1 VTAVPSR
8 TTGAVLVDE
17 LIGHRWDYFS
27 GVPCSLLKGAFSRLE
42 SLGADEPAHYLPAP
56 REEVAVAAAAGAYL
70 AGRNP
75 VVFMQNS
82 GLGYCLNTLTSLL
95 LIYRIPL
102 VLVISWRGWGRDA
115 VEHVIIGEAIQHLLD
130 DVGVPHQVLGD
141 VPAAVHWSTTT
152 ATADRKPVALL
163 VKEEI

>member
-1 VTAVPSR
+1 MPPR
-8 TTGAVLVDE
+8 ETGAGLVDE
-17 LIGHRWDYFS
+17 LIRERWDYFS

-42 SLGADEPAHYLPAP
+42 NLAADEPASYLPAP

-75 VVFMQNS
+75 VVLMQNS

-102 VLVISWRGWGRDA
+102 VLIISWRGHGADA
-115 VEHVIIGEAIQHLLD
+115 VEHVVIGEAIPRLLD
-130 DVGVPHQVLGD
+130 DVHIAHRVMDD
-141 VPAAVHWSTTT
+141 VHGAVSWSTAK
-152 ATADRKPVALL
+152 ATETRRPVAIL
-163 VKEEI
+163 VKEAI